1 MYVTTLNKNNMRP
14 RINKRAVCSSKNYR
28 ESKLLHMEMLIDNHC
43 SISQMSKADVTV
55 NAAELASLNGY
66 KPQYVTVRV
75 MGKEKKVSLEVY
87 EEHYKHLGFKC
98 W

>member
-1 MYVTTLNKNNMRP
+1 
-14 RINKRAVCSSKNYR
+14 
-28 ESKLLHMEMLIDNHC
+28 
-43 SISQMSKADVTV
+43 MSKADVTV